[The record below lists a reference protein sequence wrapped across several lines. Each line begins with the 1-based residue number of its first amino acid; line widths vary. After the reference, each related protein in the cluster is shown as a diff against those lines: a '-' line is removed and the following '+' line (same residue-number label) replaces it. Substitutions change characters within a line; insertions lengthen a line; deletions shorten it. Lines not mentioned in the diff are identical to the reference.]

1 MNKVQIIDDLK
12 ILLLSLGD
20 NIDPWLSIIICSILF
35 TLALLGTHPIR
46 ITDEKGLFSVCLIWV
61 RRTTIIG
68 FAFFIVFT
76 PILTFLLS
84 LMVFETSKFAYLLAD
99 ECFNEIKSNWWV
111 YLGCFFIPMLWR
123 WAINRHF
130 PTFISTLKRKYA
142 LRVSKDSL
150 SDIRTEVSKIKTKVY
165 EVEKH
170 FKEQI
175 ALSIDLKEGVKDVEI
190 KQLQQSL
197 KLSDY
202 VKSSRFISKEEA
214 ATIAQEE
221 NGEEFMDFIGYNPF
235 QNSIDVFLNSEF
247 VTLNSLEEIKTNLLQ
262 KNYIDEVRYDIDLV
276 SLMNKNVKR
285 ISFWLIA
292 ISGVFAFIAML
303 LINSSIRLAVY
314 SKRFI
319 IKTMQMVGATKHFI
333 RRPFIWKSIRLGLIG
348 SLIAVAGLVVVAYY
362 LDKNLPEL
370 QLLAQPTIFA
380 VLCLSVVILGI
391 VITWISTFFATQ
403 RFLNLKTE
411 DLYY

>member
-1 MNKVQIIDDLK
+1 MSASFEKYQKRRLISSYFSVI
-12 ILLLSLGD
+12 
-20 NIDPWLSIIICSILF
+20 LSITLVLF
-35 TLALLGTHPIR
+35 LVGVLGLLVIN
-46 ITDEKGLFSVCLIWV
+46 
-61 RRTTIIG
+61 
-68 FAFFIVFT
+68 A
-76 PILTFLLS
+76 
-84 LMVFETSKFAYLLAD
+84 SK
-99 ECFNEIKSNWWV
+99 
-111 YLGCFFIPMLWR
+111 
-123 WAINRHF
+123 
-130 PTFISTLKRKYA
+130 
-142 LRVSKDSL
+142 
-150 SDIRTEVSKIKTKVY
+150 
-165 EVEKH
+165 VEKH

-175 ALSIDLKEGVKDVEI
+175 ALSIDLKDSAKDIEI
-190 KQLQQSL
+190 KQLQQNL
-197 KLSDY
+197 KLADY
-202 VKSSRFISKEEA
+202 VKSSRFVSKEEA

-247 VTLNSLEEIKTNLLQ
+247 VTLNSLEEIKTELLQ

-292 ISGVFAFIAML
+292 ISAVFAFIAML

-319 IKTMQMVGATKHFI
+319 IKTMQMVGATKRFI
-333 RRPFIWKSIRLGLIG
+333 RKPFIWKSIRLGIIG
-348 SLIAVAGLVVVAYY
+348 SLIAVVGLVIIAYY
-362 LDKNLPEL
+362 LDKNIPEL
-370 QLLAQPTIFA
+370 QLLAQPTVFA
-380 VLCLSVVILGI
+380 ALCTGVVILGI

>member
-1 MNKVQIIDDLK
+1 MSASFEKYQKRRLISSYFSVI
-12 ILLLSLGD
+12 
-20 NIDPWLSIIICSILF
+20 LSITLVLF
-35 TLALLGTHPIR
+35 LLGVL
-46 ITDEKGLFSVCLIWV
+46 GLLV
-61 RRTTIIG
+61 
-68 FAFFIVFT
+68 
-76 PILTFLLS
+76 
-84 LMVFETSKFAYLLAD
+84 
-99 ECFNEIKSNWWV
+99 
-111 YLGCFFIPMLWR
+111 
-123 WAINRHF
+123 IN
-130 PTFISTLKRKYA
+130 A
-142 LRVSKDSL
+142 
-150 SDIRTEVSKIKTKVY
+150 TK
-165 EVEKH
+165 VEKH

-247 VTLNSLEEIKTNLLQ
+247 VTLNSLEEIKTDLLK

-333 RRPFIWKSIRLGLIG
+333 RRPFIWKSIRLGIIG

-380 VLCLSVVILGI
+380 ILCLGVVILGI

-411 DLYY
+411 DLY